1 MSDTQH
7 QDLMWRCE
15 WCGTANSFTGRNGD
29 ERCLACRKFRSA
41 PIWTASDQRR
51 EIDQDELRNAYL
63 LGHYAEIAAAVTAGL
78 VADLESR
85 YVRDSIRLALTA
97 ELGSIES
104 YWGYADETK
113 TSLAAGWVWPRSTF
127 VTGLTLHL
135 ERNGKRAKNSIN
147 RQFVKREMAINLEF
161 EKAMDP
167 TAMTLS
173 ISLFYRGQRKIETRP
188 VDLHFSSEVE

>member
-7 QDLMWRCE
+7 QDSMWRCE
-15 WCGTANSFTGRNGD
+15 WCGTANSFMGRKSD

-41 PIWTASDQRR
+41 PIWTGGNVSRKL
-51 EIDQDELRNAYL
+51 ELDDLRSAYL
-63 LGHYAEIAAAVTAGL
+63 LGHYAEIAGAVTSGL

-135 ERNGKRAKNSIN
+135 ERSGKRAKNSIN
-147 RQFVKREMAINLEF
+147 RQFGKREMAINLEF
-161 EKAMDP
+161 EKALDP

-188 VDLHFSSEVE
+188 VDLQFLSEVQ